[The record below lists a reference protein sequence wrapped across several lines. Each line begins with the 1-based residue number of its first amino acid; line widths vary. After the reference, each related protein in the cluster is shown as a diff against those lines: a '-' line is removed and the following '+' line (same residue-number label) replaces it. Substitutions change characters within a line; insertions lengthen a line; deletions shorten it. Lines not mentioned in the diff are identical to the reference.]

1 MNPENYTKKELEEHI
16 LDIPDTYIGS
26 IDAATQ
32 SRWIFDPA
40 IKRMVWKKV
49 QFCPGFFKIFDE
61 ILVNATDH
69 YTRQQERIR
78 KKEAGVSPVT
88 QIRIDLSPMQ
98 ISVSNDGD
106 AISTGIHPEYNM
118 PLPQLIFGHCLTSGN
133 YDKDE
138 EKIVGGKNGYG
149 AKLTNIFSKEFSVKI
164 VNVKAQT
171 LTTYTW
177 TDNKKVTKDPVV
189 KKMKATEAKTM
200 ITYTPDLSRFH
211 WKVADKAKS
220 KKSEPEDEEG
230 GNSITVTEIPA
241 DMLDVLRTRC
251 YEAAVCVP
259 GCKIYLNGNVLPV
272 PSMAAYMELFSPLDA
287 PSLPDD
293 IKKLTPKKRREALIA
308 YESAGERWE
317 IGAIMT
323 SRLYADDPPDDRHL
337 SFVNGILTRR
347 GGKHVDYV
355 ATHVLKDF
363 CELAK
368 KKKVEV
374 TPPLLKDSLT
384 WFIRSVIVNPSFDT
398 QTKEC
403 LTTPASKFG
412 SKPKISE
419 KFVDSLVKIGLLEE
433 AQHILNAKEMKEA
446 KKTDGKKRTSLRGI
460 VKLEDALCAGTAK
473 STHCTL
479 ILTEGDS
486 AASTAIS
493 GLKVVGR
500 DFYGVFPLR
509 GKLLNVKD
517 MVMAKKNANAELNQI
532 KQILGLSYGQKY
544 TKLEQLRY
552 GRVMIMTD
560 QDVDGSHIKGL
571 LINLFHTEWPE
582 LLKMGFLCSLL
593 TPLLKV
599 FKAGKTLS
607 FYSQQEYDKWSAAN
621 DGGRGWKSK
630 YYKGLGTSTA
640 AEAREYFENMHTAD
654 FVWDTGADGSIDMAF
669 NKKRAD
675 DRKTWLSTY
684 DAKRVL
690 VVEKG
695 GSKVPFTKF
704 INDELIHFSS
714 ADNIRSLPSILDGL
728 KPGQRKILWACFK
741 RGLTQEIRVAQLA
754 GYVSETAAYH
764 HGEASLTSTIIGMAQ
779 IFVGANNINLLT
791 PNGQFGT
798 RLMGGKDS
806 ASPRYIHTHL
816 EPLLKTI
823 FRKEDEPI
831 LTHVDDDGV
840 AVEPENY
847 YTTIP
852 MLLVN
857 GSIGI
862 GTGFSTDIL
871 PYNPVDLVSAIKDR
885 LSGAVSDLTKR
896 TFQPWWVGFR
906 GPVKAMDGGK
916 GWMTSGLISWNDD
929 KQQVHIKEL
938 PIGMWTRDYKEFLEG
953 LLAGEHAGM
962 DEQGGKL
969 TLKSFEEAYNDVD
982 VDFILTLTD
991 SAYWHFRQTP
1001 AFATEFMTKFKLNS
1015 TFRLTNMVAFD
1026 SFGKIRRYNSVGEI
1040 IEEFIGSRL
1049 GAYRKRKIH
1058 KLTSLRS
1065 QLVEARAKR
1074 KFIMAV
1080 IDGTLLIGKTE
1091 DEVLLAGLKQLDLPP
1106 LSGGEGLDGYEYLLR
1121 MRIDRLKA
1129 AAVLTLENEIAGLE
1143 EEIRLLEATTAEN
1156 LWLKDLD
1163 DFMVAWT
1170 PFTAKRQEINVPTDG
1185 SGPKPKKKVVKK
1197 KVAVITE
1204 QANLTVIEED

>member
-16 LDIPDTYIGS
+16 LELPDTYIGS
-26 IDAATQ
+26 IDTATL

-40 IKRMVWKKV
+40 IKRMVWKKI

-78 KKEAGVSPVT
+78 KKEAGVKPVT
-88 QIRIDLSPMQ
+88 QIRIDLSPTQ

-106 AISTGIHPEYNM
+106 AISTDMHPEYKI
-118 PLPQLIFGHCLTSGN
+118 PLPELIFGQCLTSSN
-133 YDKDE
+133 YNKEE

-164 VNVKAQT
+164 VNAKAQT

-177 TDNKKVTKDPVV
+177 KDNKKVKMPPVV
-189 KKMKATEAKTM
+189 KAMKATEPKTM
-200 ITYTPDLSRFH
+200 ITYKPDLSRFH
-211 WKVADKAKS
+211 WVSGATG
-220 KKSEPEDEEG
+220 SEATGSDTEEA
-230 GNSITVTEIPA
+230 VTEIPA

-259 GCKIYLNGNVLPV
+259 GCAIYLNGNPLPI
-272 PSMAAYMELFSPLDA
+272 PSMAAYMELFTPLDSA
-287 PSLPDD
+287 GLPDD

-308 YESAGERWE
+308 YEDAGERWE
-317 IGAIMT
+317 IGAILT
-323 SRLYADDPPDDRHL
+323 SRLYKDDPPDDRHL

-398 QTKEC
+398 QTKES
-403 LTTPASKFG
+403 LTTLATKFG
-412 SKPKISE
+412 SKPKITE
-419 KFVDSLVKIGLLEE
+419 RFCESLVKIGLLDE
-433 AQHILNAKEMKEA
+433 AQHILAARLMKDA
-446 KKTDGKKRTSLRGI
+446 KKTDGKKRASVRGI
-460 VKLEDALCAGTAK
+460 VKLEDALWAGTAK
-473 STHCTL
+473 SNECTL

-500 DFYGVFPLR
+500 ERYGVFPLR

-517 MVMAKKNANAELNQI
+517 MAMAKKNANAELNMI

-544 TKLEQLRY
+544 AKLEQLRY

-582 LLKMGFLCSLL
+582 LLKMGFLCCLM

-599 FKAGKTLS
+599 SKGQQTLA
-607 FYSQQEYDKWSAAN
+607 FYSQQEYDKWCLTN
-621 DGGRGWKSK
+621 EGGKGWKSK

-654 FVWDTGADGSIDMAF
+654 FEWDETADGTIDMAF

-675 DRKTWLSTY
+675 DRKNWLATY
-684 DAKRVL
+684 DSKRVL
-690 VVEKG
+690 TVQKG

-741 RGLTQEIRVAQLA
+741 RNLTQEIRVAQLA

-779 IFVGANNINLLT
+779 IFVGSNNINLLA

-798 RLMGGKDS
+798 RLMGGKDA

-816 EPLLKTI
+816 ESLLKTI

-831 LTHVDDDGV
+831 LQHVDDDGTL
-840 AVEPENY
+840 VEPENY

-871 PYNPVDLVSAIKDR
+871 PYNPVDLVAAIKDR
-885 LSGAVSDLTKR
+885 LSGAVNDLTQR
-896 TFQPWWVGFR
+896 TFQPWWLGFR
-906 GPVKAMDGGK
+906 GQVKPMDAGK
-916 GWMTSGLISWNDD
+916 GWSTSGIIMWNDELH
-929 KQQVHIKEL
+929 QVRIKEL
-938 PIGMWTRDYKEFLEG
+938 PVGMWTRDYKEFLES
-953 LLAGEHAGM
+953 LMMGECTAM

-969 TLKSFEEAYNDVD
+969 TLKNFEEAYNDVD
-982 VDFILTLTD
+982 VDFILTLTE
-991 SAYWHFRQTP
+991 SAYWHFAQTP
-1001 AFATEFMTKFKLNS
+1001 AFKAEFMTKFKLLS

-1026 SFGKIRRYNSVGEI
+1026 SAGKIRRYTSVGEI
-1040 IEEFIGSRL
+1040 IEEFIGARL
-1049 GAYRKRKIH
+1049 GAYARRKIH
-1058 KLTSLRS
+1058 KLAALRNH
-1065 QLVEARAKR
+1065 LLEVKAKR

-1080 IDGTLLIGKTE
+1080 IDGTLVIGKTE
-1091 DEVLLAGLKQLDLPP
+1091 DSVLLAGLQKLDLPA
-1106 LSGGEGLDGYEYLLR
+1106 LSGSKDSLDGYEYLLR

-1129 AAVLTLENEIAGLE
+1129 AAVLTLEAEIATVE
-1143 EEIRLLEATTAEN
+1143 EDIRVLEATTAEN
-1156 LWLKDLD
+1156 LWITDLNE
-1163 DFMVAWT
+1163 FMAAWT
-1170 PFTAKRQEINVPTDG
+1170 PYTEWRQEVNVPTDG
-1185 SGPKPKKKVVKK
+1185 SGQPKAKPKKVVKRK
-1197 KVAVITE
+1197 A
-1204 QANLTVIEED
+1204 

>member
-16 LDIPDTYIGS
+16 LELPDTYIGS
-26 IDAATQ
+26 IDTATQ

-40 IKRMVWKKV
+40 IKRMVWKKI

-69 YTRQQERIR
+69 YVKQQERIR
-78 KKEAGVSPVT
+78 KKEAGVTPVT
-88 QIRIDLSPMQ
+88 QIRIDLSPTQ

-106 AISTGIHPEYNM
+106 AISTDTHPEYKI
-118 PLPQLIFGHCLTSGN
+118 PLPELIFGQCLTSGN
-133 YDKDE
+133 YDKAE
-138 EKIVGGKNGYG
+138 EKITGGKNGYG

-164 VNVKAQT
+164 VNPVKQT

-177 TDNKKVTKDPVV
+177 KDNKKVKLPPVTKA
-189 KKMKATEAKTM
+189 MKASEPKTM
-200 ITYTPDLSRFH
+200 ITYKPDLSRFN
-211 WKVADKAKS
+211 WSSESTSGEADVS
-220 KKSEPEDEEG
+220 
-230 GNSITVTEIPA
+230 EIPA

-259 GCKIYLNGNVLPV
+259 GCQIYLNGHVLPV
-272 PSMAAYMELFSPLDA
+272 PSMAAYMELFTPLDS

-317 IGAIMT
+317 IGAILT
-323 SRLYADDPPDDRHL
+323 SRVYKDDPPDDRHL

-355 ATHVLKDF
+355 ATHVLKEF

-368 KKKVEV
+368 KKKVEISAN
-374 TPPLLKDSLT
+374 LLKDSLT
-384 WFIRSVIVNPSFDT
+384 WFIRSVIVNPNFDT

-403 LTTPASKFG
+403 LTTPATKFG

-419 KFVDSLVKIGLLEE
+419 KFTESLVKIGLLDE
-433 AQHILNAKEMKEA
+433 AQHILAARLMKDA
-446 KKTDGKKRTSLRGI
+446 KKTDGKKRASVRGI
-460 VKLEDALCAGTAK
+460 VKLEDALWAGTAK
-473 STHCTL
+473 STECVL

-500 DFYGVFPLR
+500 ERYGVFPLR

-517 MVMAKKNANAELNQI
+517 MALAKKNANVELNMI

-582 LLKMGFLCSLL
+582 LLKMGFLCSLM

-599 FKAGKTLS
+599 FRGQQVLA

-621 DGGRGWKSK
+621 EGGKGWKSK

-654 FVWDTGADGSIDMAF
+654 FEWDEGADGSIDMAF
-669 NKKRAD
+669 NKKRSD
-675 DRKTWLSTY
+675 DRKDWLATY
-684 DAKRVL
+684 DSKRVL

-695 GSKVPFTKF
+695 GSKIPYTKF

-779 IFVGANNINLLT
+779 IFVGSNNINLLT

-798 RLMGGKDS
+798 RLMGGKDA

-831 LTHVDDDGV
+831 LQHVDDDGTL
-840 AVEPENY
+840 VEPETY
-847 YTTIP
+847 FTTIP

-871 PYNPVDLVSAIKDR
+871 PYNPVDLVAAIKDR
-885 LSGAVSDLTKR
+885 LTGIVADVSKR
-896 TFQPWWVGFR
+896 TLTPWWLGFR
-906 GPVKAMDGGK
+906 GPVRQLDGGK
-916 GWMTSGLISWNDD
+916 GWMTSGIIQWNDELH
-929 KQQVHIKEL
+929 QVRIKEL
-938 PIGMWTRDYKEFLEG
+938 PVGMWTRDYKEFLES
-953 LLAGEHAGM
+953 LMMGECTGM

-969 TLKSFEEAYNDVD
+969 TLKNFEEAYNDVD
-982 VDFILTLTD
+982 VDFVLTLTE

-1001 AFATEFMTKFKLNS
+1001 AFAAEFMTKFKLNS

-1026 SFGKIRRYNSVGEI
+1026 SAGKIRRYAGVGEI

-1049 GAYRKRKIH
+1049 AAYGRRKIH
-1058 KLTSLRS
+1058 KLASLRS
-1065 QLVEARAKR
+1065 QLLEAQAKR

-1080 IDGTLLIGKTE
+1080 IDGTLVIGKTE
-1091 DEVLLAGLKQLDLPP
+1091 DSVLLAGLQKLDLPA
-1106 LSGGEGLDGYEYLLR
+1106 LSKGDGLDGYEYLLR

-1129 AAVLTLENEIAGLE
+1129 AAVLTLEGEIDGLE
-1143 EEIRLLEATTAEN
+1143 EDIRLLEATKAEN

-1163 DFMVAWT
+1163 EFMAVWMPYT
-1170 PFTAKRQEINVPTDG
+1170 EMRQEINVPADG
-1185 SGPKPKKKVVKK
+1185 PVKPKKKVVKR
-1197 KVAVITE
+1197 KV
-1204 QANLTVIEED
+1204 

>member
-1 MNPENYTKKELEEHI
+1 MNPENYTKKEHEEHI
-16 LDIPDTYIGS
+16 LDLPDTYIGS
-26 IDAATQ
+26 IDTETQ

-40 IKRMVWKKV
+40 IKRMVWKKI

-61 ILVNATDH
+61 VLVNATDH
-69 YTRQQERIR
+69 FVKQQERIR
-78 KKEAGVSPVT
+78 KKEAGVNPVT
-88 QIRIDLSPMQ
+88 QIRIDLSHTQ
-98 ISVSNDGD
+98 ISISNDGE
-106 AISTGIHPEYNM
+106 AIPTDIHPEYKI
-118 PLPQLIFGHCLTSGN
+118 PLPELIFGQLLTSGN
-133 YDKDE
+133 YNKEE
-138 EKIVGGKNGYG
+138 EKITGGKNGYG

-177 TDNKKVTKDPVV
+177 KDNKKVKLDPVT
-189 KKMKATEAKTM
+189 KKMKATEPKTM
-200 ITYTPDLSRFH
+200 ITYKPDLSRFH
-211 WKVADKAKS
+211 WSDNG
-220 KKSEPEDEEG
+220 DE
-230 GNSITVTEIPA
+230 ITEIPA
-241 DMLDVLRTRC
+241 DMLDVLKTRC

-259 GCKIYLNGNVLPV
+259 GCAIYLNGTPIPI
-272 PSMAAYMELFSPLDA
+272 PSMAAYMELFAPLDA
-287 PSLPDD
+287 AGLPDD
-293 IKKLTPKKRREALIA
+293 IKKLTPKKRRDALIA
-308 YESAGERWE
+308 YEDAGERWE
-317 IGAIMT
+317 IGAILT
-323 SRLYADDPPDDRHL
+323 SRLYKDDPPNNRHL
-337 SFVNGILTRR
+337 SFVNGIQTRE
-347 GGKHVDYV
+347 GGKHVDHV
-355 ATHVLKDF
+355 ATYVLKEF

-384 WFIRSVIVNPSFDT
+384 WFIRSVIVNPNFDS
-398 QTKEC
+398 QTKDE
-403 LTTPASKFG
+403 LTTPVAKFG
-412 SKPKISE
+412 SKPKISD
-419 KFVDSLVKIGLLEE
+419 KFVESLVKIGLLDE
-433 AQHILNAKEMKEA
+433 AQHILAARLMKDA
-446 KKTDGKKRTSLRGI
+446 KKTDGKKRASVRGI
-460 VKLEDALCAGTAK
+460 VKLEDALWAGTAK
-473 STHCTL
+473 SNECTL

-500 DFYGVFPLR
+500 ERYGVFPLR

-517 MVMAKKNANAELNQI
+517 MAMAKKNANAELNQI

-599 FKAGKTLS
+599 FKSGKEPLS

-640 AEAREYFENMHTAD
+640 AEAREYFENMTTAD
-654 FVWDTGADGSIDMAF
+654 FEWDAAADGSIDMAF

-675 DRKTWLSTY
+675 DRKNWLATY

-690 VVEKG
+690 TVEKG
-695 GSKVPFTKF
+695 GSKIPYTKF

-741 RGLTQEIRVAQLA
+741 RNLTQEIRVAQLA

-779 IFVGANNINLLT
+779 IFVGSNNINLLA

-798 RLMGGKDS
+798 RLMGGKDA

-816 EPLLKTI
+816 EPVLKTI

-840 AVEPENY
+840 AVEPETY
-847 YTTIP
+847 FTTIP

-885 LSGAVSDLTKR
+885 LSGIVSDLTKR
-896 TFQPWWVGFR
+896 VFQPWWLGFR
-906 GPVKAMDGGK
+906 GAVKAMEGSK
-916 GWMTSGLISWNDD
+916 GWATSGIIKWDD
-929 KQQVHIKEL
+929 EKHQIRIKEL
-938 PIGMWTRDYKEFLEG
+938 PVGMWTRDYKEFLEG
-953 LLAGEHAGM
+953 MLAGECAGM

-982 VDFILTLTD
+982 VDFILTL
-991 SAYWHFRQTP
+991 SESSYWHFRQTP
-1001 AFATEFMTKFKLNS
+1001 AYETEFMAKFKLVS

-1026 SFGKIRRYNSVGEI
+1026 SAGKIRRYTSVGEI
-1040 IEEFIGSRL
+1040 IEEFIGARL
-1049 GAYRKRKIH
+1049 GAYVKRKIH
-1058 KLTSLRS
+1058 KLNALRS
-1065 QLVEARAKR
+1065 QLLEMQAKR

-1080 IDGTLLIGKTE
+1080 IDGTLVIGKTE
-1091 DEVLLAGLKQLDLPP
+1091 DSVLLAGLQKLELPA
-1106 LSGGEGLDGYEYLLR
+1106 LSKGEGLDGYEYLLR

-1129 AAVLTLENEIAGLE
+1129 SAVITLEGEIAGVE
-1143 EEIRLLEATTAEN
+1143 EEISVLEATTAEK
-1156 LWLKDLD
+1156 LWLNDLD
-1163 DFMVAWT
+1163 EFMAAWT
-1170 PFTAKRQEINVPTDG
+1170 PYTEWRQEVNVPAEST
-1185 SGPKPKKKVVKK
+1185 GPKPKKKVVKR
-1197 KVAVITE
+1197 KV
-1204 QANLTVIEED
+1204 

>member
-16 LDIPDTYIGS
+16 LELPDTYIGS
-26 IDAATQ
+26 IDTATL

-40 IKRMVWKKV
+40 IKRMVWKKI

-78 KKEAGVSPVT
+78 KKESGVNPVT
-88 QIRIDLSPMQ
+88 QIRIDISPTQ

-106 AISTGIHPEYNM
+106 AISTDMHPEYKI
-118 PLPQLIFGHCLTSGN
+118 PLPELIFGQCLTSGN
-133 YDKDE
+133 YNKEE

-164 VNVKAQT
+164 VSVKAQT

-177 TDNKKVTKDPVV
+177 KDNKKVKLEPVV
-189 KKMKATEAKTM
+189 KKMKATEPKTM
-200 ITYTPDLSRFH
+200 ITYKPDLSRFH
-211 WKVADKAKS
+211 WIGETKDS
-220 KKSEPEDEEG
+220 GDESDSE
-230 GNSITVTEIPA
+230 VTEIPA

-259 GCKIYLNGNVLPV
+259 GCQIYLNGSVLPI
-272 PSMAAYMELFSPLDA
+272 PSMAAYMELFSPLDSA
-287 PSLPDD
+287 GLPDD
-293 IKKLTPKKRREALIA
+293 IKKLTPKKRRDALIA

-317 IGAIMT
+317 IGAILT
-323 SRLYADDPPDDRHL
+323 SRLYKDEPPDDRHL

-347 GGKHVDYV
+347 GGKHVDHV
-355 ATHVLKDF
+355 ATHVLKEF

-384 WFIRSVIVNPSFDT
+384 WFIRSVIVNPNFDT

-403 LTTPASKFG
+403 LTTPVTKFG
-412 SKPKISE
+412 SKPKITD
-419 KFVDSLVKIGLLEE
+419 KFVESLVKIGLLDE
-433 AQHILNAKEMKEA
+433 AQHILAARLMKDA
-446 KKTDGKKRTSLRGI
+446 KKTDGKKRASVRGI
-460 VKLEDALCAGTAK
+460 VKLEDALWAGTAK
-473 STHCTL
+473 SNECTL

-500 DFYGVFPLR
+500 ERYGVFPLR

-517 MVMAKKNANAELNQI
+517 MALAKKNANAELNQI

-599 FKAGKTLS
+599 FKGQQVLS

-640 AEAREYFENMHTAD
+640 AEAREYFENMTTAD
-654 FVWDTGADGSIDMAF
+654 FEWDAAADGSIDMAF

-675 DRKTWLSTY
+675 DRKNWLATY
-684 DAKRVL
+684 DSKRVL

-695 GSKVPFTKF
+695 GSKIPYTKF

-741 RGLTQEIRVAQLA
+741 RNLTQEIRVAQLA

-779 IFVGANNINLLT
+779 IFVGSNNINLLA

-798 RLMGGKDS
+798 RLMGGKDA

-831 LTHVDDDGV
+831 LQHVDDDGV
-840 AVEPENY
+840 AVEPETY
-847 YTTIP
+847 FTTIP

-871 PYNPVDLVSAIKDR
+871 PYNPVDLISAIKDR
-885 LSGAVSDLTKR
+885 VSGSVADVTKR
-896 TFQPWWVGFR
+896 SFQPWWLGFR
-906 GPVKAMDGGK
+906 GSVKALDGGK
-916 GWMTSGLISWNDD
+916 GWSTSGIIKWDD
-929 KQQVHIKEL
+929 EKHQIRIKEL
-938 PIGMWTRDYKEFLEG
+938 PVGMWTRDYKEFLEG
-953 LLAGEHAGM
+953 MLAGECPGM

-982 VDFILTLTD
+982 VDFILTL
-991 SAYWHFRQTP
+991 SESSYWHFRQTP
-1001 AFATEFMTKFKLNS
+1001 AYETEFMTKFKLIS

-1026 SFGKIRRYNSVGEI
+1026 SAGKIRRYTSVGEI

-1058 KLTSLRS
+1058 KLASLRS
-1065 QLVEARAKR
+1065 HLLEMQAKR

-1080 IDGTLLIGKTE
+1080 IDGTLIIGKTE
-1091 DEVLLAGLKQLDLPP
+1091 DLDLLADLQQLELPM
-1106 LSGGEGLDGYEYLLR
+1106 LSKGEGLDGYEYLLR

-1129 AAVLTLENEIAGLE
+1129 SAVITLEGEIAGVE
-1143 EEIRLLEATTAEN
+1143 EEISVLEATSAEK
-1156 LWLKDLD
+1156 LWLLDLD
-1163 DFMVAWT
+1163 EFMAAWT
-1170 PFTAKRQEINVPTDG
+1170 PYTEWRQEVNVPVES
-1185 SGPKPKKKVVKK
+1185 SGPKPKKKVVKRK
-1197 KVAVITE
+1197 A
-1204 QANLTVIEED
+1204 

>member
-16 LDIPDTYIGS
+16 LELPDTYIGS
-26 IDAATQ
+26 IDTATL

-40 IKRMVWKKV
+40 IKRMVWKKI

-78 KKEAGVSPVT
+78 KKEPGVNPVT
-88 QIRIDLSPMQ
+88 QIRIDLSPTQ

-106 AISTGIHPEYNM
+106 AISTEMHPEYKI
-118 PLPQLIFGHCLTSGN
+118 PLPELIFGQCLTSGN
-133 YDKDE
+133 YNKEE

-164 VNVKAQT
+164 VSVKAQT

-177 TDNKKVTKDPVV
+177 KDNKKVKLDPVV
-189 KKMKATEAKTM
+189 KKMKATEPKTM
-200 ITYTPDLSRFH
+200 ITYKPDLSRFH
-211 WKVADKAKS
+211 WISEAKDS
-220 KKSEPEDEEG
+220 GDDGDE
-230 GNSITVTEIPA
+230 IAEIPA

-259 GCKIYLNGNVLPV
+259 GCQIYLNGHVLPV
-272 PSMAAYMELFSPLDA
+272 PSMAAYMELFAPLDSA
-287 PSLPDD
+287 GLPDD
-293 IKKLTPKKRREALIA
+293 IKKLTPKKRRDALIA

-317 IGAIMT
+317 IGAILT
-323 SRLYADDPPDDRHL
+323 SRLYKDEPPDDRHL

-347 GGKHVDYV
+347 GGKHVDHV
-355 ATHVLKDF
+355 ATHVLKEF

-384 WFIRSVIVNPSFDT
+384 WFIRSVIVNPNFDT

-403 LTTPASKFG
+403 LTTPVTKFG
-412 SKPKISE
+412 SKPKITD
-419 KFVDSLVKIGLLEE
+419 KFVESLVKIGLLDE
-433 AQHILNAKEMKEA
+433 AQHILAARLMKDA
-446 KKTDGKKRTSLRGI
+446 KKTDGKKRASVRGI
-460 VKLEDALCAGTAK
+460 VKLEDALWAGTAK
-473 STHCTL
+473 SNECTL

-500 DFYGVFPLR
+500 ERYGVFPLR

-517 MVMAKKNANAELNQI
+517 MALAKKNANAELNQI

-599 FKAGKTLS
+599 FKGQQVLS

-640 AEAREYFENMHTAD
+640 AEAREYFENMTTAD
-654 FVWDTGADGSIDMAF
+654 FEWDAAADGSIDMAF

-675 DRKTWLSTY
+675 DRKNWLATY

-695 GSKVPFTKF
+695 GSKIPYTKF

-728 KPGQRKILWACFK
+728 KPGQRKIMWACFK
-741 RGLTQEIRVAQLA
+741 RNLTQEIRVAQLA

-779 IFVGANNINLLT
+779 IFVGSNNINLLA

-798 RLMGGKDS
+798 RLMGGKDA

-831 LTHVDDDGV
+831 LQHVDDDGV
-840 AVEPENY
+840 AVEPETY
-847 YTTIP
+847 FTTIP

-871 PYNPVDLVSAIKDR
+871 PYNPVDLISAIKDR
-885 LSGAVSDLTKR
+885 ISGSVADLTKR
-896 TFQPWWVGFR
+896 SFQPWWLGFR
-906 GPVKAMDGGK
+906 GAVKAMDGGK
-916 GWMTSGLISWNDD
+916 GWSTSGIIKWDD
-929 KQQVHIKEL
+929 EKHQIRIKEL

-953 LLAGEHAGM
+953 MLAGECAGM

-982 VDFILTLTD
+982 VDFILTL
-991 SAYWHFRQTP
+991 SESSYWHFRQTP
-1001 AFATEFMTKFKLNS
+1001 AYETEFMSKFKLIS

-1026 SFGKIRRYNSVGEI
+1026 SAGKIRRYTSVGEI

-1058 KLTSLRS
+1058 KLASLRS
-1065 QLVEARAKR
+1065 HLLEMQAKR

-1080 IDGTLLIGKTE
+1080 IDGTLVIGKTE
-1091 DEVLLAGLKQLDLPP
+1091 DSVLLAGLQKLELPT
-1106 LSGGEGLDGYEYLLR
+1106 LSKGEGLDGYEYLLR

-1129 AAVLTLENEIAGLE
+1129 SAVITLEGEIAGVE
-1143 EEIRLLEATTAEN
+1143 EEISVLEATSAEK
-1156 LWLKDLD
+1156 LWLNDLD
-1163 DFMVAWT
+1163 EFMAVWAPYTEW
-1170 PFTAKRQEINVPTDG
+1170 RQEVNVPAES
-1185 SGPKPKKKVVKK
+1185 SGPKPKKKVVKRK
-1197 KVAVITE
+1197 A
-1204 QANLTVIEED
+1204 

>member
-16 LDIPDTYIGS
+16 LELPDTYIGS
-26 IDAATQ
+26 IDTATQ

-40 IKRMVWKKV
+40 IKRMVWKKI

-69 YTRQQERIR
+69 YVKQQERIR
-78 KKEAGVSPVT
+78 KKEAGVKPVT
-88 QIRIDLSPMQ
+88 QIRIDLSPTQ

-106 AISTGIHPEYNM
+106 AISTDIHPEYKI
-118 PLPQLIFGHCLTSGN
+118 PLPELIFGQCLTSGN
-133 YDKDE
+133 YDKAE
-138 EKIVGGKNGYG
+138 EKITGGKNGYG

-164 VNVKAQT
+164 MNPTKQT
-171 LTTYTW
+171 VTTYTW
-177 TDNKKVTKDPVV
+177 THNKKTKLPPVTKTI
-189 KKMKATEAKTM
+189 KASEPKTM
-200 ITYTPDLSRFH
+200 ITYKPDLSRFN
-211 WKVADKAKS
+211 WA
-220 KKSEPEDEEG
+220 SESTSGEAEV
-230 GNSITVTEIPA
+230 SEIPA

-259 GCKIYLNGNVLPV
+259 GCAIYLNGHVLPV
-272 PSMAAYMELFSPLDA
+272 PSMAAYMELFSPLDS
-287 PSLPDD
+287 PSLPED

-317 IGAIMT
+317 IGAILT
-323 SRLYADDPPDDRHL
+323 SRVYKDDPPDDRHL

-355 ATHVLKDF
+355 ATHVLKEF

-368 KKKVEV
+368 KKKVEI
-374 TPPLLKDSLT
+374 TPNLLKDSLT
-384 WFIRSVIVNPSFDT
+384 WFIRSVIVNPNFDT

-403 LTTPASKFG
+403 LTTPATKFG

-419 KFVDSLVKIGLLEE
+419 RFCESLVKIGLLDE
-433 AQHILNAKEMKEA
+433 AQHILAARQMKDA
-446 KKTDGKKRTSLRGI
+446 KKTDGKKRASVRGI
-460 VKLEDALCAGTAK
+460 VKLEDALWAGTSK
-473 STHCTL
+473 STECVL

-500 DFYGVFPLR
+500 ERYGVFPLR

-517 MVMAKKNANAELNQI
+517 MALAKKNANVELNMI

-544 TKLEQLRY
+544 SKLEQLRY

-582 LLKMGFLCSLL
+582 LLKMGFLCSLM

-599 FKAGKTLS
+599 FRGQQTLA
-607 FYSQQEYDKWSAAN
+607 FYSQQEYDKWCLSTG
-621 DGGRGWKSK
+621 DGGKGWKSK

-654 FVWDTGADGSIDMAF
+654 FEWDAGADGSIDMAF
-669 NKKRAD
+669 NKKRSD
-675 DRKTWLSTY
+675 DRKDWLATY

-695 GSKVPFTKF
+695 GSKIPYTKF

-754 GYVSETAAYH
+754 GYVSEIAAYH

-779 IFVGANNINLLT
+779 IFVGSNNINLLT

-798 RLMGGKDS
+798 RLMGGKDA

-831 LTHVDDDGV
+831 LQHVDDDGV
-840 AVEPENY
+840 FVEPENY
-847 YTTIP
+847 FTTIP

-871 PYNPVDLVSAIKDR
+871 PYNPVDLVAAIKDR
-885 LSGAVSDLTKR
+885 LTGVVADVSQRTLT
-896 TFQPWWVGFR
+896 PWWMGFR
-906 GPVKAMDGGK
+906 GPVKALDAGK
-916 GWMTSGLISWNDD
+916 GWMTSGIITWNDELY
-929 KQQVHIKEL
+929 QVRIKEL
-938 PIGMWTRDYKEFLEG
+938 PVGTWTRDYKEFLES
-953 LLAGEHAGM
+953 LMMGECAGM

-969 TLKSFEEAYNDVD
+969 TLKNFEEAYNDVD
-982 VDFILTLTD
+982 VDFILTLTE

-1001 AFATEFMTKFKLNS
+1001 AFATEFMTRFKLNS

-1026 SFGKIRRYNSVGEI
+1026 SAGKIRRYATVGEI
-1040 IEEFIGSRL
+1040 IEEFIGARL
-1049 GAYRKRKIH
+1049 AAYGRRKIH
-1058 KLTSLRS
+1058 KLASLRS
-1065 QLVEARAKR
+1065 HLLEANAKR

-1080 IDGTLLIGKTE
+1080 IDGTLVIGKTE
-1091 DEVLLAGLKQLDLPP
+1091 DSVLLASLIALDLPAI
-1106 LSGGEGLDGYEYLLR
+1106 SKGEGLDGYEYLLR

-1129 AAVLTLENEIAGLE
+1129 AAVLTLEGEIAGLE
-1143 EEIRLLEATTAEN
+1143 EEIRVLEETTPEN

-1163 DFMVAWT
+1163 DFMAVWSSY
-1170 PFTAKRQEINVPTDG
+1170 TAARQEINVPTDG
-1185 SGPKPKKKVVKK
+1185 LSGPKAKKKIVKRK
-1197 KVAVITE
+1197 A
-1204 QANLTVIEED
+1204 